1 MAMPLQYEY
10 DCLMVRGYKPAKTK
24 KTAHLKNMLG
34 RYIMLYV
41 TEGRLH
47 RTGDDDD
54 DVFYLFLQ
62 KQKIGAELHI
72 YLEEGTYHKRLF
84 RGPPL

>member
-10 DCLMVRGYKPAKTK
+10 GSHMVRGYKPDETK

-34 RYIMLYV
+34 RYIVVYV

-47 RTGDDDD
+47 QTGHCDL
-54 DVFYLFLQ
+54 VMMILLLLFLQ
-62 KQKIGAELHI
+62 KQS
-72 YLEEGTYHKRLF
+72 LEMY
-84 RGPPL
+84 